1 MIYGWS
7 CGLPGVAGCGP
18 GYGLRS
24 RDSRLRSGLLSFVI
38 TISWVVGGCLRSI
51 LSWFMLVLVVV
62 RMVV

>member
-7 CGLPGVAGCGP
+7 SGLPGVAGCGP

-38 TISWVVGGCLRSI
+38 TISWVGWVGAYVPSYPGLC
-51 LSWFMLVLVVV
+51 
-62 RMVV
+62 